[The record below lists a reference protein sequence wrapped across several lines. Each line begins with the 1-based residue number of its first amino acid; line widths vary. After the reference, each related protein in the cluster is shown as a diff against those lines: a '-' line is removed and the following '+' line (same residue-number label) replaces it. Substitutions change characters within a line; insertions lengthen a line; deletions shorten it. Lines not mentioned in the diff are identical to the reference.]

1 MFLASFALATPA
13 APASRTPQVRE
24 RLMPDGVVLLGVEG
38 KLTRHDSND
47 DPNLSGESWLFEF
60 ESQATDETGRTEPAG
75 RLELLP
81 SETLERMIADAEK
94 RAGPGLTGMP
104 PPETRA
110 GSSATTAYGAA
121 YRLKARV
128 TKYRGKNYL
137 YPISFTPIGQT
148 SEPPPRSEQ
157 EKRPGP
163 TDQNEPD
170 ANRPNDTVTIPK
182 DIMNRL
188 KGRKIGRKPAQT
200 GQQESVVK
208 PKRDVTLADR
218 IGFVTAGQPHPER
231 RWENLSLVLDSFGRN
246 VETGKFY
253 LLPCQARERAE
264 RRQLADPERLR
275 FKIAG
280 IVTEYKGSKYLLLQR
295 ITQTYSHRNFDR

>member
-1 MFLASFALATPA
+1 MVCGQAILFLASFALAAPA
-13 APASRTPQVRE
+13 APASRTPHVRE
-24 RLMPDGVVLLGVEG
+24 RLMPDGVVLLGIEG
-38 KLTRHDSND
+38 KLTRADSND

-60 ESQATDETGRTEPAG
+60 ESQATDETGPTEPAG

-94 RAGPGLTGMP
+94 RAGPGLTRMP
-104 PPETRA
+104 PPKTQTE
-110 GSSATTAYGAA
+110 SSATTAYGAA

-137 YPISFTPIGQT
+137 YPISFTPIGQM
-148 SEPPPRSEQ
+148 SEPPV
-157 EKRPGP
+157 P
-163 TDQNEPD
+163 TDQNQPVAEG
-170 ANRPNDTVTIPK
+170 PNDTVTIPK

-188 KGRKIGRKPAQT
+188 KGRKIVRRPVQT

-218 IGFVTAGQPHPER
+218 IGLVTASQPRPER

-280 IVTEYKGSKYLLLQR
+280 IVTEYKGTKYMLLQR